1 MSKRNRKHRRL
12 ALKVALRLA
21 DVRMA
26 LRAVDAA
33 WLA

>member
-1 MSKRNRKHRRL
+1 LSKRKRLGRRR

-21 DVRMA
+21 DIRMA